1 MGKIEY
7 HVNDRLPIVE
17 WKFKLANMG
26 AAGVNDAQQ
35 AAAAGGDD
43 STSMKHAASVSD
55 LTFVVDSKTEH
66 STRTGVLAPARHLMM
81 LMKLL
86 QLHWN
91 NSNQR
96 MLFHFKAKGETPE
109 LLNVLNIVITS
120 IDGYLMKMNT

>member
-1 MGKIEY
+1 MGTIEY

-35 AAAAGGDD
+35 VAAAGGDD

-66 STRTGVLAPARHLMM
+66 STRTGVLAQQDTWMM

-96 MLFHFKAKGETPE
+96 MLFHLKQRVKPR
-109 LLNVLNIVITS
+109 VIKCFE
-120 IDGYLMKMNT
+120 YCHYQY